1 MAVSFTAKAA
11 FAGGHLVTWSAIP
24 NGQQGIG
31 WSIGPFWATLTAQL
45 TGTLGAGGS
54 VTMEGSMDN
63 TNWGSLHQA
72 GGTVATLTA
81 LGLVSIVEL
90 PLYIRPNV
98 TAGDGTTALTVQLL
112 AVGGRV

>member
-1 MAVSFTAKAA
+1 MAVGFTGKAA
-11 FAGGHLVTWSAIP
+11 FAGGHLVTWAAIP

-31 WSIGPFWATLTAQL
+31 WSIGPHWATLTAQL

-54 VTMEGSMDN
+54 VTMEGSMDG
-63 TNWGSLHQA
+63 TTYGSLHTTS
-72 GGTVATLTA
+72 GTIATMTA
-81 LGLVSIVEL
+81 LGLIAIAEL

-112 AVGGRV
+112 AAGGRA